1 MANGGSGSPL
11 AIELSDINKSF
22 GDVHANRNVSLTVVP
37 GHIHGIIGENGAG
50 KSTLVSILYGF
61 YGADSGTIRINGE
74 TTTIR
79 NSADAIGKGIG
90 MVHQHFMLVP
100 NFTVL
105 ENVMLG
111 REGSL
116 SVETGA
122 RKAREAL
129 NKLSQDFGLAVDP
142 DMIVEDLPVGLQQR
156 VEILKAL
163 FRGAEILIL
172 DEPTGVLTPQETE
185 QLFDILR
192 ALRKQ
197 GVTILLI
204 THKLKEIM
212 AITDDVSVMRGG
224 EMVAHLQTADTSPAE
239 LAELMVGRKVLLEV
253 DHTPARPGAP
263 VLDVQDLCLT
273 DAAGIDQ
280 LKQISMTL
288 R

>member
-1 MANGGSGSPL
+1 MANGGTGSPL

-22 GDVHANRNVSLTVVP
+22 GDVHANRNVSLTIVP

-74 TTTIR
+74 ATTIR

-116 SVETGA
+116 SVEIGA

-204 THKLKEIM
+204 THKLKE
-212 AITDDVSVMRGG
+212 S
-224 EMVAHLQTADTSPAE
+224 
-239 LAELMVGRKVLLEV
+239 
-253 DHTPARPGAP
+253 
-263 VLDVQDLCLT
+263 
-273 DAAGIDQ
+273 
-280 LKQISMTL
+280 
-288 R
+288 